1 MQFQWQYD
9 ISQYI
14 GFNLVWSKKNYF
26 HSRVFRANVFFFREI
41 VWLFFK
47 TKKKNVSIPQ
57 LCILATDDEDYE
69 IVPPTN
75 GTIPKRS
82 GPKVPS
88 ALRTFRIVPDVTR
101 LPPRGYLS
109 VKTILSISLTTDG
122 FLTTRKRCYWE
133 TTLRNSVLATL
144 YGIARERKIKKKID
158 R

>member
-1 MQFQWQYD
+1 M
-9 ISQYI
+9 I
-14 GFNLVWSKKNYF
+14 
-26 HSRVFRANVFFFREI
+26 FRNILGLILCGVRKIIFIHAFSALMFFFS
-41 VWLFFK
+41 VKSYDYFLK
-47 TKKKNVSIPQ
+47 QKKNVSIPQ

-88 ALRTFRIVPDVTR
+88 ALRTFRVVPDVTR
-101 LPPRGYLS
+101 LPPRGFLS

-144 YGIARERKIKKKID
+144 YGIAREKKKKID